1 MNIVDEDDNE
11 IWKTIYEAIYEAYF
25 EKSIMCTDAFLEL
38 C

>member
-11 IWKTIYEAIYEAYF
+11 TWKTIYEAIYEAYF

-38 C
+38 R